1 MKLLVQFSGELGL
14 GRPAASAKLPVSQ
27 GSEKRRLALR
37 PKIGQERRTD
47 PAVAYPSASRMAIC
61 GRWLYGRMH
70 A

>member
-47 PAVAYPSASRMAIC
+47 PAVA
-61 GRWLYGRMH
+61 
-70 A
+70 

>member
-27 GSEKRRLALR
+27 GSGKRRLALR

-47 PAVAYPSASRMAIC
+47 PAVA
-61 GRWLYGRMH
+61 
-70 A
+70 